1 MVNDTLGLLFDKLLV
16 ISDLS
21 WEGREGGFG
30 LWFPLRLTSL
40 LLFGDGE
47 MDRKTWTLF
56 IFFSFFSNSR
66 SRLDSK
72 SFENLDFLR
81 LIDL

>member
-1 MVNDTLGLLFDKLLV
+1 MVNDTLGLLLDKLLV

-21 WEGREGGFG
+21 WEGREGGRVWT
-30 LWFPLRLTSL
+30 LVPLRLTSL

-56 IFFSFFSNSR
+56 LFFSFFSNSR

-72 SFENLDFLR
+72 RSRISIF
-81 LIDL
+81 